1 MRNLSFSGYA
11 QRKGF
16 DPNQVPDETWKI
28 QDETERTLRG
38 MREVRDQNQQNRSEV
53 LQSLKENVRKEEQQ
67 RDLNF
72 NLAQEFKQA
81 YHAAE
86 MQNYKQRVLDQDV
99 KIREAEADY
108 ERFKKFIDLA
118 PKALQ
123 KYGQFQQQR
132 FQKILEKKSSLNID
146 LSEMLGGE
154 QYQKFVDLTAQGWS
168 VGEILKQKMPELKQQ
183 IRKNFSAYELRAIQH
198 DMVDTHVFNTMRKS
212 WSEFRQTEKLNG
224 LTYNEAVKDPN
235 ADRATLSAYLSEW
248 RKKYEGSFAFNE
260 EGGRKFGDD
269 FIANVIRKQIDS
281 FAGEERRSI
290 NIHVDKNQEAEAFN
304 NEGKSYRLMWKEKPV
319 QIFNTANLAP
329 DRAGIIN
336 TAFTHLHDGFKNNL
350 NNQYTEQYLQQLKAT
365 KIIVDGK
372 ETTLGEKFWKRFA
385 PIEKTLEKRLIQDD
399 RNNVAKVKRDLTRF
413 AGVIQQM
420 EQRGYPKSPELYNKI
435 MKDMA
440 QQDHISMQDF
450 EKFPEGRIFI
460 DGANRSPEDYEEV
473 KWIGWGTRTIEQKGR
488 FTMNELSAQA
498 MPYSIK
504 KKLFFKTAEG
514 RGIENS
520 ADYDKE
526 VDKLLR
532 QELKALSGLKSKD
545 QFGTTQIDGMMPLAK
560 KHFYNYLFDYMD
572 KNVAVDAN
580 GNPKGDTT
588 GIASL
593 ALQDYIRTMDAK
605 SGFYQVDGVGIEAK
619 FRKLD
624 DLHEAAA
631 KLRIRDQ
638 LPSDLALI
646 NDKDFLTE
654 SMDQSIINAV
664 QNGGALPSVVINLY
678 EAANG
683 VLDPIEIVNGRLKAN
698 GIKEIEYKGAQILHK
713 HVHPDFKKAM
723 NNFPTKAKTFNA
735 LKNTAEKE
743 GNEFEVMDSVVEV
756 VMMDKEIAS
765 KNDPNKAVRTP
776 TGIKE
781 INLEE
786 TTVDG
791 IFNLMQSGQVFS
803 VSGFNI
809 TKEDMRREISKGNLT
824 GNTFLTKANLLDIAK
839 QKMFDESA
847 KMYAPGIDDGVP
859 SIGQAL
865 TLPFNYQQKQ
875 KKKLRKSRG
884 TGIEQ
889 KERTKNFN
897 KSVMKLANLAAD
909 TQIAADTAIPSA
921 GKFIVDRIRDV
932 FTADNTNLGRKLG
945 RKQRF
950 EKAKQTVISST
961 AAQKG
966 LMWDDMTPEAQNF
979 FMMGFE

>member
-53 LQSLKENVRKEEQQ
+53 LQSLKDSNRKEEQQ

-72 NLAQEFKQA
+72 NLAEEFKQA
-81 YHAAE
+81 YHDAE

-99 KIREAEADY
+99 KIREAKLNY
-108 ERFKKFIDLA
+108 ERFKDLQELA
-118 PKALQ
+118 PKAIQ
-123 KYGQFQQQR
+123 AYGQFQQQR
-132 FQKILEKKSSLNID
+132 FQKILEKKSSLDID
-146 LSEMLGGE
+146 LAELLGTEGYN
-154 QYQKFVDLTAQGWS
+154 QFVDASVQGWS
-168 VGEILKQKMPELKQQ
+168 VGEIIKQKMPEMKRK
-183 IRKNFSAYELRAIQH
+183 IRKNFSAYELLAIQSAQVEGH
-198 DMVDTHVFNTMRKS
+198 IFNTQRKS
-212 WSEFRQTEKLNG
+212 WSEFAQNTKING

-235 ADRATLSAYLSEW
+235 ADNATLSAYLVEW
-248 RKKYEGSFAFNE
+248 RKGYERSFAFDEN
-260 EGGRKFGDD
+260 GKRKFGSD
-269 FIANVIRKQIDS
+269 FIANEVRKEIDS
-281 FAGEERRSI
+281 FVGEQRRSI
-290 NIHVDKNQEAEAFN
+290 NQHVTQNQEAEAYK
-304 NEGKSYRLMWKEKPV
+304 NEGMSYRKLWKDNTV
-319 QIFNTANLAP
+319 QIFTTANLAP
-329 DRAGIIN
+329 DRVGIIN
-336 TAFTHLHDGFKNNL
+336 TAFTHLHDGFKENL
-350 NNQYTEQYLQQLKAT
+350 NKKYTEQYLQQLKAT
-365 KIIVDGK
+365 KIVVDGK
-372 ETTLGEKFWKRFA
+372 ETTLGEKFWKRFV

-399 RNNVAKVKRDLTRF
+399 QNDAKKAKREFERY
-413 AGVIQQM
+413 AAVIQNM
-420 EQRGYPKSPELYNKI
+420 EKQGYVKSPAFYEKI
-435 MKDMA
+435 MDDMA
-440 QQDHISMQDF
+440 QQDHISRQDF
-450 EKFPEGRIFI
+450 EKFPEGRTFI
-460 DGANRSPEDYEEV
+460 DGANRSEEDYAVE
-473 KWIGWGTRTIEQKGR
+473 KWDGWAKITLGEKGR
-488 FTMNELSAQA
+488 FTMNELSSQA
-498 MPYSIK
+498 MPYQIK
-504 KKLFFKTAEG
+504 QRLFLKTAEG
-514 RGIENS
+514 RGING
-520 ADYDKE
+520 ADFDKE
-526 VDKLLR
+526 VNKLLK
-532 QELKALSGLKSKD
+532 QSMQALSGLSSKD
-545 QFGTTQIDGMMPLAK
+545 EIGTTQIDGMMPHAK

-588 GIASL
+588 GLASL
-593 ALQDYIRTMDAK
+593 ALQDYIKTMDKK
-605 SGFYQVDGVGIEAK
+605 SGFYKVDGVGVEAK

-631 KLRIRDQ
+631 KIRITDQ
-638 LPSDLALI
+638 LPADLALI

-664 QNGGALPSVVINLY
+664 KNGGALPSVVTDLY
-678 EAANG
+678 QASNG

-735 LKNTAEKE
+735 LKNTAIKE
-743 GNEFEVMDSVVEV
+743 GNEFETMDSIVEV

-765 KNDPNKAVRTP
+765 KNDPDKAVRTP

-781 INLEE
+781 INLEG

-824 GNTFLTKANLLDIAK
+824 GNTLLNKANLLDIAK

-847 KMYAPGIDDGVP
+847 KMYAPGIDDGIP
-859 SIGQAL
+859 SIGQSL
-865 TLPFNYQQKQ
+865 TLPFNWMQKQ

-884 TGIEQ
+884 TGIKQ
-889 KERTKNFN
+889 KNLTKNFD

-909 TQIAADTAIPSA
+909 TQIAVDTAIPLA
-921 GKFIVDRIRDV
+921 GKFLVDRIRDV
-932 FTADNTNLGRKLG
+932 ITADNTTLGSR
-945 RKQRF
+945 QRF
-950 EKAKQTVISST
+950 EKAKETVVSAS
-961 AAQKG
+961 AASKG
-966 LMWDDMTPEAQNF
+966 LMWDDMTPESQNF